1 MMRRDGGHRKETIS
15 AAPPLLS
22 DAHAP
27 LEVSSASLCLPQ
39 WEWEAP
45 KRLKQDVK
53 GKERVKKERDEQSW
67 EICWM
72 VSERL
77 SLTAGKLS
85 VNKQWEGRV
94 YKYLPRW
101 RAEI

>member
-1 MMRRDGGHRKETIS
+1 M
-15 AAPPLLS
+15 
-22 DAHAP
+22 
-27 LEVSSASLCLPQ
+27 
-39 WEWEAP
+39 
-45 KRLKQDVK
+45 K
-53 GKERVKKERDEQSW
+53 GKERVKKEREEQSW

-101 RAEI
+101 RTEI